1 MARRLI
7 GLDVGTH
14 AVTVAEV
21 TPGDPPTLRA
31 FGQVALPEGAM
42 RDGEVV
48 DADAVTQALRR
59 LREEVGLRKPSV
71 RVGVAS
77 PRVIVRQVEM
87 PVMTRS
93 ELSGALEF
101 QAADLIPIPLDEA
114 VLDFAI
120 LDSHDGGDVGDG
132 DDSREG
138 GDGDESVMRVLL
150 AAAQRTTIDRLT
162 GAVAAAGYSVE
173 SVDLVPLALIRALA
187 RPVAD
192 NGPGAEGIVSF
203 GGGVTCV
210 AVHEGGMPRFVRVLG
225 TGGRRLTEAISG
237 SLDIAP
243 DAAEALKRRL
253 DDTGDDA
260 VAAARSAVDRPVAAL
275 LDEVRSSL
283 DYYRNQADAVRLL
296 RVVTTGGGARLA
308 GIDDRLAALVGVP
321 VIPASPR
328 SQLAIGDIGFDDDD
342 VTRLDPYLPAPVG
355 LALGGI
361 AAGPVLDLAPRKR
374 KAATSNRR
382 YVAGG
387 VVAALLLG
395 ALLAYPTMQ
404 RQQQIDDERD
414 VLAQR
419 LQENQE
425 VQAEIASLSDA
436 QAKQGQLESITAQLT
451 TLLASD
457 VSWSRL
463 LQEMAKE
470 IPNDVWLTS
479 LQASVTPPLAVASP
493 APTTATTAPAGSPTT
508 ATTVPAAPPVAAVGV
523 IGGAVQIQGTALDY
537 PSVAQWLNR
546 IARLQSLSGIWVP
559 SAAKHALTTRDVVD
573 FRSTAEL
580 TPSARSDRLEAFLEG
595 ER

>member
-7 GLDVGTH
+7 GLDVGTN

-48 DADAVTQALRR
+48 DSEAVTQALRR
-59 LREEVGLRKPSV
+59 LREEVGLRKAAV

-87 PVMTRS
+87 PVMTRA
-93 ELSGALEF
+93 ELSGALEY

-120 LDSHDGGDVGDG
+120 LDSHESG
-132 DDSREG
+132 E
-138 GDGDESVMRVLL
+138 GDESVMRVLL
-150 AAAQRTTIDRLT
+150 AAAQRTMIERLT
-162 GAVAAAGYSVE
+162 GAVEASGFSVE

-187 RPVAD
+187 RPIAD

-225 TGGRRLTEAISG
+225 TGGRRLTEAIAG
-237 SLDIAP
+237 SLDVSP
-243 DAAEALKRRL
+243 ETAEGLKRRL
-253 DDTGDDA
+253 DDTDDEA
-260 VAAARSAVDRPVAAL
+260 VATARRAVDAPVGAL

-308 GIDDRLAALVGVP
+308 GIEDRLSSLVGVP
-321 VIPASPR
+321 VLPASVR
-328 SQLAIGDIGFDDDD
+328 AQLAIGDIGFDDGDI
-342 VTRLDPYLPAPVG
+342 TRLDPYLPAPVG
-355 LALGGI
+355 LALGGV
-361 AAGPVLDLAPRKR
+361 AAGPVVDLAPRR
-374 KAATSNRR
+374 RRPAASKRR
-382 YVAGG
+382 YVVGG
-387 VVAALLLG
+387 VAAALLLG

-404 RQQQIDDERD
+404 RQQQIDDEQEA
-414 VLAQR
+414 LAQR
-419 LQENQE
+419 LEENQA

-436 QAKQGQLESITAQLT
+436 QAKQTQLESITAQLT
-451 TLLASD
+451 NLLASD
-457 VSWSRL
+457 VSWSRI

-479 LQASVTPPLAVASP
+479 LQAGVTPLVATAP
-493 APTTATTAPAGSPTT
+493 AAPTTATTAPAGASTTVTT
-508 ATTVPAAPPVAAVGV
+508 APAAPAVAAA
-523 IGGAVQIQGTALDY
+523 GAISGTVQISGTALDY

-546 IARLQSLSGIWVP
+546 IARLQSLSSIWVP
-559 SAAKHALTTRDVVD
+559 NAAKHALATRDVVD
-573 FRSTAEL
+573 FQSTAEL